1 MKIEVSNGEI
11 VDKISILM
19 LKNERLSDDRKKE
32 NVLREIAELT
42 PSFLNISSFDHPL
55 YLKLK
60 GINSDLWNIEDRIRE
75 KERAK
80 EFDDEFVSL
89 ARSVYIT
96 NDQRADVKRQIN
108 DSTGSLLVEE
118 KSYAQY

>member
-1 MKIEVSNGEI
+1 MKIEISNGEI

-19 LKNERLSDDRKKE
+19 IKNERLLDDRKKE

-42 PSFLNISSFDHPL
+42 PSFLNISSFDNPL

-60 GINSDLWNIEDRIRE
+60 SINSDLWNIEDRIRE